1 MNKVFSSIL
10 TRLSKKQDFVEEA
23 KKAGVQMGRANDVAS
38 PFWEAA
44 EPYLI
49 TIGNNNQIT
58 NGVKIYTHGGT
69 HVARFLYPNFD
80 CFGKVTIGDWCY
92 IGNNVLIMPGV
103 SIGDHVLIAAGSV
116 VTHSYGDNVVIGG
129 NPARIICSLDEY
141 LEKNSNYNVNSKG
154 LSPDQKKEL
163 LLGLPDERFITK

>member
-1 MNKVFSSIL
+1 
-10 TRLSKKQDFVEEA
+10 
-23 KKAGVQMGRANDVAS
+23 
-38 PFWEAA
+38 
-44 EPYLI
+44 
-49 TIGNNNQIT
+49 
-58 NGVKIYTHGGT
+58 
-69 HVARFLYPNFD
+69 
-80 CFGKVTIGDWCY
+80 
-92 IGNNVLIMPGV
+92 MPGV

-116 VTHSYGDNVVIGG
+116 VTHSYSDNVVIGG